1 MVRPMQRRGTIAL
14 TLPLWLALL
23 ALAAC
28 SSSSLPVLPSATHE
42 PASNS
47 DKTEAHAPLETAV
60 MVAGTP
66 TEVYTLVARG
76 AMACWFGAS
85 GALKVTHVFQAEAES
100 PTDGG
105 AAEIVLHE
113 RDETLRDK
121 RGSRAF
127 RVSFLAQPAGVRVQ
141 ISILKLEPQLAKLM
155 TKDTEAWA
163 KGSTSCEVR
172 RPEPAQQ
179 PSTPIAG
186 KTPASAPAKK
196 R

>member
-1 MVRPMQRRGTIAL
+1 
-14 TLPLWLALL
+14 
-23 ALAAC
+23 
-28 SSSSLPVLPSATHE
+28 
-42 PASNS
+42 
-47 DKTEAHAPLETAV
+47 
-60 MVAGTP
+60 
-66 TEVYTLVARG
+66 
-76 AMACWFGAS
+76 MACWFGAS

-121 RGSRAF
+121 RGSRAY

-141 ISILKLEPQLAKLM
+141 MSVLKLESQLAKLM
-155 TKDTEAWA
+155 TEDTEAWA
-163 KGSTSCEVR
+163 KGGTSCGVR

-179 PSTPIAG
+179 PSMPVAG
-186 KTPASAPAKK
+186 KTPASAPTKK